1 MTLSLTNF
9 FYAGLL
15 VLFITFLLGLIIYL
29 IRQLI
34 IGKDR
39 QIDYLTNQIEIMRTE
54 FNDVRAELENLKER
68 KRQTGPTLAGI
79 EDIQAALTRIKFD
92 RQYQDELLDAS
103 LNTLSQIRKGPY
115 AYDPNT
121 HCVTRKEN

>member
-1 MTLSLTNF
+1 MTSS
-9 FYAGLL
+9 FYAGLIAFIVTALLAL
-15 VLFITFLLGLIIYL
+15 VVYL

-34 IGKDR
+34 LSKDR
-39 QIDYLTNQIEIMRTE
+39 QIETLQCHINVINSQLDEVQS
-54 FNDVRAELENLKER
+54 ELEDLKQR

-79 EDIQAALTRIKFD
+79 EDIQAALTRIKFE
-92 RQYQDELLDAS
+92 RAYQDELIDAS

-121 HCVTRKEN
+121 TSVSRKDI

>member
-1 MTLSLTNF
+1 MTSS
-9 FYAGLL
+9 FYAGLIAFIVTALLAL
-15 VLFITFLLGLIIYL
+15 VIYL

-34 IGKDR
+34 LSKDR
-39 QIDYLTNQIEIMRTE
+39 QIETLQCHINVINTQLDEVQS
-54 FNDVRAELENLKER
+54 ELEDLKQR

-79 EDIQAALTRIKFD
+79 EDIQAALTRIKFE
-92 RQYQDELLDAS
+92 RAYQDELIDAS

-121 HCVTRKEN
+121 TSVSRKDI

>member
-1 MTLSLTNF
+1 MTSS
-9 FYAGLL
+9 FYAGLIAFIVTALLAL
-15 VLFITFLLGLIIYL
+15 VIYL

-34 IGKDR
+34 LSKDR
-39 QIDYLTNQIEIMRTE
+39 QIETLQCHISVINTQLDEVQN
-54 FNDVRAELENLKER
+54 ELEDLKQR

-79 EDIQAALTRIKFD
+79 EDIQAALTRIKFE
-92 RQYQDELLDAS
+92 RAYQDELLDAS

-121 HCVTRKEN
+121 PSISRKDP